1 MKEESN
7 QARLQFILTMMIFGT
22 LGIFVRYI
30 DLPSTLIAEA
40 RGIIGTFF
48 LLLVVK
54 FTHSSLSWQAI
65 RNNLKFLFLSGAAI
79 GVNWIL
85 LFEAY
90 RYTTVSTATL
100 SYYMAPVFVILAS
113 PLVVKEKLTLGKF
126 LCVAAAFAGMILIS
140 GVLTEAGEG
149 VSYHGI
155 LLGLGAAAFYA
166 AVMLLNQFLKDI
178 SAYDMTIMQLGLASL
193 VLLPYTLLTENIG
206 ALTPDTMTL
215 GFLAIVGI
223 VHTGVTYTLY
233 FGSMHHLRAQTAAI
247 FSYIDPIMA
256 ILLSAFY
263 LQEPMGLY
271 QIIGAVL
278 ILSSTMVSSFL
289 GRSGQ

>member
-7 QARLQFILTMMIFGT
+7 QARLQFLFAMMIFGT

-30 DLPSTLIAEA
+30 DLPSTVIAEA
-40 RGIIGTFF
+40 RGIIGTLF

-54 FTHSSLSWQAI
+54 VRHSDISWSAI
-65 RNNLKFLFLSGAAI
+65 RKNMKILFFSGAAI

-113 PLVVKEKLTLGKF
+113 PVVVKEKLTTMKCI
-126 LCVAAAFAGMILIS
+126 CVAAAFAGMILIS
-140 GVLTEAGEG
+140 GVLTAPGEG
-149 VSYHGI
+149 VTTYGI

-178 SAYDMTIMQLGLASL
+178 SAYDMTIMQLGIASV
-193 VLLPYTLLTENIG
+193 VLLPYMLLMEPVG
-206 ALTPDTMTL
+206 ALTWSSTTVI
-215 GFLAIVGI
+215 FLLTVGI
-223 VHTGVTYTLY
+223 IHTGVTYTLY
-233 FGSMHHLRAQTAAI
+233 FGSMHDLKAQTAAI
-247 FSYIDPIMA
+247 FSYLDPIVA
-256 ILLSAFY
+256 IILSAFW
-263 LQEPMGLY
+263 LQEPMGLP
-271 QIIGAVL
+271 QIVGAVL
-278 ILSSTMVSSFL
+278 ILVSTLVSSL
-289 GRSGQ
+289 KR

>member
-1 MKEESN
+1 MKEDSSR
-7 QARLQFILTMMIFGT
+7 ARLQFILTMMIFGT

-30 DLPSTLIAEA
+30 DLPSTIIAEA
-40 RGIIGTFF
+40 RGIIGTVF

-54 FTHSSLSWQAI
+54 GSHSALSWQAI
-65 RNNLKFLFLSGAAI
+65 KRNLKVLFFSGAAI

-85 LFEAY
+85 LFESY

-113 PLVVKEKLTLGKF
+113 PLVVKEKLTIRKF
-126 LCVAAAFAGMILIS
+126 LCVLAAFAGMVLIS
-140 GVLTEAGEG
+140 GVLTEIGEG
-149 VSYHGI
+149 VTYHGI

-206 ALTPDTMTL
+206 ALSPDATTWI
-215 GFLAIVGI
+215 FLAIVGI
-223 VHTGVTYTLY
+223 IHTGVTYTLY
-233 FGSMHHLRAQTAAI
+233 FGSMHHLKAQTAALY
-247 FSYIDPIMA
+247 SYIDPIMA

-271 QIIGAVL
+271 QILGAVL
-278 ILSSTMVSSFL
+278 ILASTMISSL
-289 GRSGQ
+289 KG

>member
-7 QARLQFILTMMIFGT
+7 QARLQFVLTMMIFGT

-30 DLPSTLIAEA
+30 DLPSTIIAEA
-40 RGIIGTFF
+40 RGIIGTLF
-48 LLLVVK
+48 LVAVVIVSHK
-54 FTHSSLSWQAI
+54 SICWQAI
-65 RNNLKFLFLSGAAI
+65 GRNLKFLFLSGAAI

-113 PLVVKEKLTLGKF
+113 PLVVKEKLTIRKF
-126 LCVAAAFAGMILIS
+126 LCVLAAFLGMILIS

-193 VLLPYTLLTENIG
+193 VLLPYMVWTENIG
-206 ALTPDTMTL
+206 ALSPSPMTW
-215 GFLAIVGI
+215 GFLAVVGI
-223 VHTGVTYTLY
+223 LHTGVTYTLY
-233 FGSMHHLRAQTAAI
+233 FGSMHHLQAQTAAI

-263 LQEPMGLY
+263 LQEPMGIY
-271 QIIGAVL
+271 QILGAVL
-278 ILSSTMVSSFL
+278 ILSSTLVSSFL
-289 GRSGQ
+289 KER